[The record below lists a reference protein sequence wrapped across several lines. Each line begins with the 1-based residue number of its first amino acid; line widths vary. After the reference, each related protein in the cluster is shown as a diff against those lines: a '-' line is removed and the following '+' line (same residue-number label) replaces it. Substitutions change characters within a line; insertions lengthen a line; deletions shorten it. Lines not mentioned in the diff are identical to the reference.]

1 MSIQGREIYDKER
14 ISINVARI
22 RKAGRDFEVVV
33 DADQAIA
40 FRNGSHIELRDIL
53 KSKEIFA
60 DAKKGELAPES
71 SFEGLFGTTDKDEI
85 ARRILEEGEIQ
96 LTAEYRQKLRDAKRR
111 QILTLLHR
119 NGVDPRTHLP
129 HPLTRLEN
137 ALEEAK
143 VKIDEFKS
151 AEDQVK
157 QVLEKL
163 RLILPV
169 KFETAELALKI
180 PAEHASRCYSAVKNF
195 SRIVK
200 EEWQNDGSWV
210 AQVEMPAGLRDE
222 FLDELNKLTHGNVQ
236 AKMIKSR

>member
-1 MSIQGREIYDKER
+1 MSTQGRETYDKAR
-14 ISINVARI
+14 ISLNVARI

-40 FRNGSHIELRDIL
+40 FRNGSSVELRDIL
-53 KSKEIFA
+53 KSQEIFA

-71 SFEGLFGTTDKDEI
+71 GFEELFGTTNKNEI
-85 ARRILEEGEIQ
+85 ARRILKEGEIQ

-157 QVLEKL
+157 AVLERL
-163 RLILPV
+163 RPILPV
-169 KFETAELALKI
+169 KFEVAELALKI
-180 PAEHASRCYSAVKNF
+180 PAEHASRSYSAVKNF
-195 SRIVK
+195 SRIVR

-210 AQVEMPAGLRDE
+210 ALVEMPAGLRDE

-236 AKMIKSR
+236 VKMMKSR